1 MLYCKADGSHST
13 EYALECLYQFFLV
26 HALLSPRG
34 GEWFVWNQ
42 SVNNIGKKGTD
53 TPLDEATEHS
63 NNFTKPGIKNLGPYV
78 TEKAV
83 QRLAYSESLTA
94 LILGNLDET
103 IKPIYMLVR
112 FFHHILKNFKG
123 RNLPSQESR

>member
-34 GEWFVWNQ
+34 SEWFVWNQ

-103 IKPIYMLVR
+103 IKPIYMLLLG
-112 FFHHILKNFKG
+112 FFIIF
-123 RNLPSQESR
+123 